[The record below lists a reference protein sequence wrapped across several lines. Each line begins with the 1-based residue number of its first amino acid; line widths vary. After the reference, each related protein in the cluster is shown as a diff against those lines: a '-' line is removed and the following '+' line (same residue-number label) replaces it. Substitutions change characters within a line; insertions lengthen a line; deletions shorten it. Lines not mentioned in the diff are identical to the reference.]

1 MNKSPRALAIEA
13 QPFDPALLTIA
24 GDATT
29 PNGARYADTFLNDY
43 RNPDMIAWSPA
54 HEALV
59 LSLAQTAKAHG
70 HVNVPIGEPDGVILM
85 GDDKVIEDGRQ
96 RRRCSVVFNARLRW
110 IADVFMTQLLSTD
123 APTIEDLKQ
132 KLIDAGPDG
141 EATGVHTEGNDGIL
155 PPPICRGSY
164 DAPTL
169 QPGDVIAPWLT
180 KGFVEAITSSTTP
193 FFTEEGE
200 AIPLYLRLDV
210 RGEDIDLSNPT
221 LLLHNILRKES
232 VIPTPRAVKAQQ
244 VRRLLDLRTPDGEP
258 VYTAYTLAQKLGLS
272 ADTIH
277 HLVEY
282 LAIDEKIRAAVNADQ
297 ISLKLA
303 VTGREAIC
311 FGYDDKNRRHLLPA
325 ETQIA
330 IFTRLCEAFRVEVAD
345 GGIADNMATRAVLRK
360 IKAEALEGTEF
371 AAGTARPGR
380 ETASVK
386 ASREA
391 AARVGVDVFDD
402 MAKGLSRVA
411 AEASAEEDEG
421 DSDYS
426 AATGGD
432 SATDKTAAKAKKP
445 SIADRHVEEASKPAS
460 MPTMRVLREQIHE
473 RAKKLRANVETFDMR
488 GDDDVDSNGLVLSTA
503 HAVLCYLDGDSTALV
518 RFPVLAEAL
527 RGVVS
532 AAAVP
537 TVAAPR
543 PVAAATSKPSP
554 FAVADMAKDIVAK
567 SVDLWEDAKQT
578 EPRQI
583 AEHLNTAAEDMRA
596 PAEAL
601 IQAAAKLESLLK
613 DFAARPLPEGVAV
626 FVRESLYAL

>member
-1 MNKSPRALAIEA
+1 MNKSPRALALEA
-13 QPFDPALLTIA
+13 QPFNPALLTIA

-29 PNGARYADTFLNDY
+29 PNGLAYVNTFLNDY
-43 RNPDMIAWSPA
+43 RNPDMISWSPA

-59 LSLAQTAKAHG
+59 LSLAQTARSSG
-70 HVNVPIGEPDGVILM
+70 TVNVPTGEPDGVILM
-85 GDDKVIEDGRQ
+85 GDDKLVEDGRQ
-96 RRRCSVVFNARLRW
+96 RRRCSIVFNARLSW
-110 IADVFMTQLLSTD
+110 IADYFIPFLSADDLTTD
-123 APTIEDLKQ
+123 DLKRE
-132 KLIDAGPDG
+132 LIDYGPDG
-141 EATGVHTEGNDGIL
+141 ESPAVYKEAANYGDTL
-155 PPPICRGSY
+155 PPPICRGSF
-164 DAPTL
+164 DAPAP

-180 KGFVEAITSSTTP
+180 KGFVEAITSATTP
-193 FFTEEGE
+193 FFTEEGQ

-210 RGEDIDLSNPT
+210 RGEDVDLSDPT
-221 LLLHNILRKES
+221 LLLHNMLRKES

-244 VRRLLDLRTPDGEP
+244 VRRLLDLRTEEGEP
-258 VYTAYTLAQKLGLS
+258 VYTAYTLAQKLSLS

-282 LAIDEKIRAAVNADQ
+282 LAVDQRIRNAIDATQ

-311 FGYDDKNRRHLLPA
+311 FGYDDKNKRHLLPA
-325 ETQIA
+325 DTQCA
-330 IFTRLCEAFRVEVAD
+330 IFDKLCDAFRIEVTD

-360 IKAEALEGTEF
+360 IKAELLQGTEF
-371 AAGTARPGR
+371 ASGTARPVR

-402 MAKGLSRVA
+402 MSKGLSRVA
-411 AEASAEEDEG
+411 SEASEAEDEG
-421 DSDYS
+421 DSDYT
-426 AATGGD
+426 ATSGSD
-432 SATDKTAAKAKKP
+432 SDSKAAKKKKP

-460 MPTMRVLREQIHE
+460 MPTMRVLREQIHD

-527 RGVVS
+527 RGVVAS
-532 AAAVP
+532 AAVP
-537 TVAAPR
+537 AVAAPR

-554 FAVADMAKDIVAK
+554 FAVADMAKDIVAGA
-567 SVDLWEDAKQT
+567 VTLWEDAKQT

-613 DFAARPLPEGVAV
+613 DFTARPLPEGVAV

>member
-1 MNKSPRALAIEA
+1 MLNKSPRALALEA
-13 QPFDPALLTIA
+13 QPFNPALLTIA

-29 PNGARYADTFLNDY
+29 PNGLAYVNTFLNDY
-43 RNPDMIAWSPA
+43 RNPDMIPWSPA

-59 LSLAQTAKAHG
+59 LSLAQTARPSG
-70 HVNVPIGEPDGVILM
+70 NVNVPTGEPDGVILM
-85 GDDKVIEDGRQ
+85 GDDKLVEDGRQ
-96 RRRCSVVFNARLRW
+96 RRRCSIVFNARLSW
-110 IADVFMTQLLSTD
+110 IADYFIPFLSADDLTTD
-123 APTIEDLKQ
+123 DLKRE
-132 KLIDAGPDG
+132 LIDYGPDG
-141 EATGVHTEGNDGIL
+141 ESPAVYKEAANYGDTL
-155 PPPICRGSY
+155 PPPICRGSF
-164 DAPTL
+164 DAPAP

-180 KGFVEAITSSTTP
+180 KGFVEAITSTTP
-193 FFTEEGE
+193 FFTEEGQ

-210 RGEDIDLSNPT
+210 RGEDVDLSDPT
-221 LLLHNILRKES
+221 LLLHNMLRKES

-244 VRRLLDLRTPDGEP
+244 VRRLLDLRTEEGEP
-258 VYTAYTLAQKLGLS
+258 VYTAYTLAQKLTLS

-282 LAIDEKIRAAVNADQ
+282 LAVDQRIRNAIDATQ

-311 FGYDDKNRRHLLPA
+311 FGYDDKNKRHLLPA
-325 ETQIA
+325 DTQCA
-330 IFTRLCEAFRVEVAD
+330 IFDKLCDAFRIEVTD

-360 IKAEALEGTEF
+360 IKAELLQGTEF
-371 AAGTARPGR
+371 ASGTARPVR

-402 MAKGLSRVA
+402 MSKGLSRVA
-411 AEASAEEDEG
+411 SEASEAEDEG
-421 DSDYS
+421 DSDY
-426 AATGGD
+426 
-432 SATDKTAAKAKKP
+432 TAASGSDSDSKAAKKKKP

-460 MPTMRVLREQIHE
+460 MPTMRVLREQIHD

-527 RGVVS
+527 RGVVAS
-532 AAAVP
+532 AAAP
-537 TVAAPR
+537 AVAAPR

-554 FAVADMAKDIVAK
+554 FAVADMAKDIVAGA
-567 SVDLWEDAKQT
+567 VTLWEDAKQT

>member
-1 MNKSPRALAIEA
+1 MLNKSPRALALEA
-13 QPFDPALLTIA
+13 QPFNPALLTIA

-29 PNGARYADTFLNDY
+29 PNGLRYVNTFLNDY
-43 RNPDMIAWSPA
+43 RNPDMISWSPA

-59 LSLAQTAKAHG
+59 LSLAQTARPSG
-70 HVNVPIGEPDGVILM
+70 SVNVPTGEPDGVILM
-85 GDDKVIEDGRQ
+85 GDDKLVEDGRQ
-96 RRRCSVVFNARLRW
+96 RRRCSIVFNARLSW
-110 IADVFMTQLLSTD
+110 ITDTFIPSLLSADDLTTD
-123 APTIEDLKQ
+123 DLKRE
-132 KLIDAGPDG
+132 LIAYGPDG
-141 EATGVHTEGNDGIL
+141 ESPALFAEGCEAIL
-155 PPPICRGSY
+155 PPPICRGSF
-164 DAPTL
+164 DAPAP

-180 KGFVEAITSSTTP
+180 KGFVETITSATTP
-193 FFTEEGE
+193 FFTETGE

-210 RGEDIDLSNPT
+210 RGEDVDLSDPT
-221 LLLHNILRKES
+221 LLLHNMLRKES

-244 VRRLLDLRTPDGEP
+244 VRRLLDLRTEAGEP
-258 VYTAYTLAQKLGLS
+258 VYTSYTLAQKLSLS

-282 LAIDEKIRAAVNADQ
+282 LAVDQRIRNAIDATQ

-311 FGYDDKNRRHLLPA
+311 FGYDDKNKRHLLPA
-325 ETQIA
+325 DTQCA
-330 IFTRLCEAFRVEVAD
+330 IFDKLCDAFRIEVTD

-360 IKAEALEGTEF
+360 IKAELLQGTEF
-371 AAGTARPGR
+371 ASGTARPVR
-380 ETASVK
+380 ETASIK

-402 MAKGLSRVA
+402 MSKGLSRVA
-411 AEASAEEDEG
+411 SEASEAEDEADADYTASG
-421 DSDYS
+421 SGSDS
-426 AATGGD
+426 
-432 SATDKTAAKAKKP
+432 DKTAAKKKKP

-460 MPTMRVLREQIHE
+460 MPTMRVLREQIHD

-532 AAAVP
+532 AAASP
-537 TVAAPR
+537 AVATPR

-613 DFAARPLPEGVAV
+613 DFAERPLPEGVAV
-626 FVRESLYAL
+626 FVRESLYVM

>member
-1 MNKSPRALAIEA
+1 MNKSPRALALEA
-13 QPFDPALLTIA
+13 QPFNPALLTIA

-29 PNGARYADTFLNDY
+29 PNGLAYVNTFLNDY
-43 RNPDMIAWSPA
+43 RNPDMISWSPA

-59 LSLAQTAKAHG
+59 LSLAQTARPSG
-70 HVNVPIGEPDGVILM
+70 SFNVPTGEPDGVILM
-85 GDDKVIEDGRQ
+85 GDDKLVEDGRQ
-96 RRRCSVVFNARLRW
+96 RRRCSIVFNARLSW
-110 IADVFMTQLLSTD
+110 IADYFMPSLPSADVITTD
-123 APTIEDLKQ
+123 DLKRL
-132 KLIDAGPDG
+132 LIAYGPDG
-141 EATGVHTEGNDGIL
+141 ESPAVLAEGGEDML
-155 PPPICRGSY
+155 PPPICSGSF
-164 DAPTL
+164 DAPTP

-180 KGFVEAITSSTTP
+180 KGFVEAITSATTP

-210 RGEDIDLSNPT
+210 RGEDVDLSDPT
-221 LLLHNILRKES
+221 LLLHNMLRKES

-244 VRRLLDLRTPDGEP
+244 VRRLLDLRTAEGESI
-258 VYTAYTLAQKLGLS
+258 YTSYTLAQKLGLS
-272 ADTIH
+272 ADTIN

-282 LAIDEKIRAAVNADQ
+282 LAIDQKIRAAVNADQ
-297 ISLKLA
+297 IALKLA
-303 VTGREAIC
+303 LTGREAIC
-311 FGYDDKNRRHLLPA
+311 FGYDDKNKRHLLPA
-325 ETQIA
+325 DTQCA
-330 IFTRLCEAFRVEVAD
+330 IFDKLCDAFRIEVTD
-345 GGIADNMATRAVLRK
+345 GGISDNMATRAVLRK
-360 IKAEALEGTEF
+360 IKAELLQGTEF
-371 AAGTARPGR
+371 ASGTARPVR

-402 MAKGLSRVA
+402 MSKGLSRVA
-411 AEASAEEDEG
+411 AEASAEEDEADADYTAG
-421 DSDYS
+421 NGSDSD
-426 AATGGD
+426 
-432 SATDKTAAKAKKP
+432 KTTVKPKKP

-460 MPTMRVLREQIHE
+460 MPTMRVLREQIHD

-527 RGVVS
+527 RGVVG
-532 AAAVP
+532 AVAVP
-537 TVAAPR
+537 AVAAPR
-543 PVAAATSKPSP
+543 PVTATTSKPSP
-554 FAVADMAKDIVAK
+554 FAVADMAKDIVAGA
-567 SVDLWEDAKQT
+567 VTLWEDAKQS

>member
-1 MNKSPRALAIEA
+1 MNKSPRALALEA
-13 QPFDPALLTIA
+13 QPFNPALLTIA

-29 PNGARYADTFLNDY
+29 PNGLAYVNTFLNDY
-43 RNPDMIAWSPA
+43 RNPDMISWSPA

-59 LSLAQTAKAHG
+59 LSLAQTARQSG
-70 HVNVPIGEPDGVILM
+70 GVNVPTGEPDGVILM
-85 GDDKVIEDGRQ
+85 GDDKLVEDGRQ
-96 RRRCSVVFNARLRW
+96 RRRCSIVFNARLSW
-110 IADVFMTQLLSTD
+110 IADTFIPSLLSADDLTTD
-123 APTIEDLKQ
+123 DLKRE
-132 KLIDAGPDG
+132 LIAYGPDG
-141 EATGVHTEGNDGIL
+141 ESPALFAEGREAIL
-155 PPPICRGSY
+155 PPQICRGSF
-164 DAPTL
+164 DAPAP

-180 KGFVEAITSSTTP
+180 KGFVEAITSATTP
-193 FFTEEGE
+193 FFTEEGQ

-210 RGEDIDLSNPT
+210 RGEDIDLSDPT
-221 LLLHNILRKES
+221 LLLHNMLRKES

-244 VRRLLDLRTPDGEP
+244 VRRLLDLRTEEGEP
-258 VYTAYTLAQKLGLS
+258 VYTAYTLAQKLSLS

-282 LAIDEKIRAAVNADQ
+282 LAVDQRIRNAIDATQ

-311 FGYDDKNRRHLLPA
+311 FGYDDKNKRHLLPA
-325 ETQIA
+325 DTQCA
-330 IFTRLCEAFRVEVAD
+330 IFDKLCDAFRIEVTD

-360 IKAEALEGTEF
+360 IKAELLQDTEF
-371 AAGTARPGR
+371 ASGTARPVR

-402 MAKGLSRVA
+402 MSKGLARVA
-411 AEASAEEDEG
+411 AEASEAEDEADADYTASG
-421 DSDYS
+421 SDSDS
-426 AATGGD
+426 D
-432 SATDKTAAKAKKP
+432 SKAAKKKKP

-460 MPTMRVLREQIHE
+460 MPTMRVLREQIHD

-503 HAVLCYLDGDSTALV
+503 HAVLCYLDGDSTALI

-532 AAAVP
+532 ATAVP
-537 TVAAPR
+537 AVAAPR
-543 PVAAATSKPSP
+543 PVTAATSKPSP
-554 FAVADMAKDIVAK
+554 FAVADMAKDIVAGA
-567 SVDLWEDAKQT
+567 VTLWEDAKQT

>member
-1 MNKSPRALAIEA
+1 MLNKSPRALALEA
-13 QPFDPALLTIA
+13 QPFNPALLTIA

-29 PNGARYADTFLNDY
+29 PNGLAYVNTFLNDY
-43 RNPDMIAWSPA
+43 RNPDMISWSPA

-59 LSLAQTAKAHG
+59 LSLAQTARPSG
-70 HVNVPIGEPDGVILM
+70 TVNVPTGEPDGVILM
-85 GDDKVIEDGRQ
+85 GDDKLVEDGRQ
-96 RRRCSVVFNARLRW
+96 RRRCSIVFNARLSW
-110 IADVFMTQLLSTD
+110 IADVFLIDTLAVPTIDALKEQLL
-123 APTIEDLKQ
+123 KF
-132 KLIDAGPDG
+132 GPDG
-141 EATGVHTEGNDGIL
+141 DSPAVYTEGSDSDTL
-155 PPPICRGSY
+155 PPPICQGSF
-164 DAPTL
+164 DAPAP

-180 KGFVEAITSSTTP
+180 KGFVEAITSATTP
-193 FFTEEGE
+193 FFTEEGQ

-210 RGEDIDLSNPT
+210 RGEDVDLSDPT
-221 LLLHNILRKES
+221 LLLHNMLRKES

-244 VRRLLDLRTPDGEP
+244 VRRLLDLRTEEGEP
-258 VYTAYTLAQKLGLS
+258 VYTAYTLAQKLSLS

-282 LAIDEKIRAAVNADQ
+282 LAVDQRIRSAIDATQ

-311 FGYDDKNRRHLLPA
+311 FGYDDKNKRHLLPA
-325 ETQIA
+325 DTQCA
-330 IFTRLCEAFRVEVAD
+330 IFDKLCDAFRIEVTD

-360 IKAEALEGTEF
+360 IKAEMLQGTEF
-371 AAGTARPGR
+371 AAGTARPVR
-380 ETASVK
+380 ETASIK

-402 MAKGLSRVA
+402 MSKGLARVA
-411 AEASAEEDEG
+411 SEASEAEDSE
-421 DSDYS
+421 DSDYT
-426 AATGGD
+426 AASGSD
-432 SATDKTAAKAKKP
+432 SDKTAAKPKKP
-445 SIADRHVEEASKPAS
+445 TIADRHVEEASKPAS
-460 MPTMRVLREQIHE
+460 MPTMRVLREQIHD

-532 AAAVP
+532 VAAAVTP
-537 TVAAPR
+537 VAAPR
-543 PVAAATSKPSP
+543 PVAAATAAKPSP
-554 FAVADMAKDIVAK
+554 FAVADMAKDIVAGA
-567 SVDLWEDAKQT
+567 VTLWEDAKQT